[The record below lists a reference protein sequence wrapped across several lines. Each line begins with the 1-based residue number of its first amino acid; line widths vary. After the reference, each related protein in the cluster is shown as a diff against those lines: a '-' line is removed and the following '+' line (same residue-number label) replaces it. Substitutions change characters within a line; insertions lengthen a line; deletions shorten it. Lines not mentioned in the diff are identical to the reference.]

1 MLRLLADE
9 NLNHDLIRGVLR
21 RLPSLDL
28 VRVQDVGLREV
39 DDVGVLE
46 WAARERRIILTH
58 DVNTMPAF
66 AFERIRRSQAMPGLF
81 VVRQQAALVSVIAD
95 ILLIAECSDSSEY
108 DSQVIYLPFRQAEPS

>member
-21 RLPSLDL
+21 RMPSLDL

-39 DDVGVLE
+39 DDPSVLE

-66 AFERIRRSQAMPGLF
+66 AFDRIRRNQAMPGMF
-81 VVRQQAALVSVIAD
+81 VVSQQAALAQRDRRHSPHRRM
-95 ILLIAECSDSSEY
+95 
-108 DSQVIYLPFRQAEPS
+108 QRRQRV